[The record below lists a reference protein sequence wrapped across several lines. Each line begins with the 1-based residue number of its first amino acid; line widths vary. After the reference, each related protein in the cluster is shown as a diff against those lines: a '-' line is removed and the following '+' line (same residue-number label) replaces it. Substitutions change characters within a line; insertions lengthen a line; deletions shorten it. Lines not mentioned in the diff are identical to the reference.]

1 MLMGKGIVSLCIDL
15 AEAVNVIKALSNDIF
30 YLIFFFWLPKTVKE
44 CHFLEFQIDVFS
56 CHLNDFL

>member
-30 YLIFFFWLPKTVKE
+30 YLIFFF
-44 CHFLEFQIDVFS
+44 
-56 CHLNDFL
+56 